1 MIVTYES
8 LLKRRLKMAKTSMGL
23 EENIAGIKNLLLW
36 SKSFTY
42 EALTDLLL
50 KR

>member
-1 MIVTYES
+1 
-8 LLKRRLKMAKTSMGL
+8 MAKTSMGL
-23 EENIAGIKNLLLW
+23 EENIAGIAGIKNLLLW
-36 SKSFTY
+36 SKSFIY